1 MIDTSVS
8 ADVTIRKNLRLDQ
21 FNEKAQIV
29 AEECSDF
36 LVGSGVWDQIM
47 HQSLAFYNNTM

>member
-47 HQSLAFYNNTM
+47 HESFAFYNKTM